1 MADGERAAPAAPILL
16 VDGDII
22 RYRCAFAAEKTHYL
36 VTQGPPHEVW
46 HDEYENGKDAKKDAE
61 AIEGFVWSRKEVQ
74 PVEFALQCAKTT
86 LEALVERFKPAQ
98 VKVVLT
104 GPGNFRDTL
113 AVSKP
118 YKGNRLE
125 AKPKH
130 YNAVA
135 EYLVSQW
142 GAAFVRGYE
151 ADDAIGVELSHN
163 PKGAIS
169 VSTDKDLDQI
179 AGWHFNWV
187 DGNLYEV
194 SRRDADFALYTQILA
209 GDSTDNIGG
218 VPGIGEAKAR
228 AILEGAKNRA
238 ELCERAWT
246 TYKDHGLSREY
257 FLEQA
262 NLVYIWREWGD
273 VWNSDQALKLE

>member
-1 MADGERAAPAAPILL
+1 MAQGDAPASPVLL

-22 RYRCAFAAEKTHYL
+22 RYRCAFAAEKTRYL
-36 VTQGPPHEVW
+36 VTHVDQWLAEF
-46 HDEYENGKDAKKDAE
+46 ETAKEAKDFAE
-61 AIEGFVWSRKEVQ
+61 KSNPAGVVWSRKEVQ

-86 LEALVERFKPAQ
+86 LEALMERFKPWAI
-98 VKVVLT
+98 KPILT

-113 AVSKP
+113 AVTKP

-135 EYLVSQW
+135 DYLIEHWNAYV
-142 GAAFVRGYE
+142 VRGIE
-151 ADDAIGVELSHN
+151 ADDAIGINLTADPERSV
-163 PKGAIS
+163 S

-179 AGWHFNWV
+179 AGWHYDWV
-187 DGNLYEV
+187 GSELYYV

-209 GDSTDNIGG
+209 GDPTDNIPGI
-218 VPGIGEAKAR
+218 PGIGTAKAR
-228 AILEGAKNRA
+228 KILEGAKNRQ

-246 TYKDHGLSREY
+246 TYKDNGFDKEY

-262 NLVYIWREWGD
+262 NLVYIWRKEND
-273 VWNSDQALKLE
+273 RWNSDQALKLE